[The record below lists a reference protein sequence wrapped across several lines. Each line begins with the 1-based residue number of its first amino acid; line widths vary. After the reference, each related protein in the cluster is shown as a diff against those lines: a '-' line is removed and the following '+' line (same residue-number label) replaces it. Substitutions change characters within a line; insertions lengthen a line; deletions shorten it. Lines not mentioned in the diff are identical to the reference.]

1 MDSHETSNIENVAK
15 DFSKATKN
23 LINVGTRRLGDDP
36 KRGWRWE
43 VGLVE
48 PRTKAFGP
56 NPPYS
61 MPPNHGVGLRKATTQ
76 GVLCKGTW
84 S

>member
-1 MDSHETSNIENVAK
+1 M
-15 DFSKATKN
+15 
-23 LINVGTRRLGDDP
+23 GDDP